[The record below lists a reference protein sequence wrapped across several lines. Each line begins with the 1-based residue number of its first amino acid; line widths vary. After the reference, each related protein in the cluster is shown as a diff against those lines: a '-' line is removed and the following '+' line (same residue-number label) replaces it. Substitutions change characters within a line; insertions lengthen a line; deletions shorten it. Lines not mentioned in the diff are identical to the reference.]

1 MFFLHFFTFHNYLI
15 FSIVFFL
22 IPGKNRVDFQS
33 CVDLCFLTIYR
44 YQESSFKVT
53 YHVFK
58 QLSNIT

>member
-15 FSIVFFL
+15 FSFVFL
-22 IPGKNRVDFQS
+22 CSLAASQVDFQS
-33 CVDLCFLTIYR
+33 SSDLCFLTIYR

-58 QLSNIT
+58 QLSNIA